1 MKTRE
6 ELTEGLDGGDN
17 QVARKDLTEPRR
29 ASGPAGKSLL
39 HLADEDVAE
48 RCRDEDTVQRNL
60 YGARIDLGTRK
71 YM

>member
-1 MKTRE
+1 MKRE

-29 ASGPAGKSLL
+29 APGPAGKSLL
-39 HLADEDVAE
+39 HLPDEGVAE

-60 YGARIDLGTRK
+60 YGARIDLGTRE